1 MQEQVQSLFDDPISQ
16 LFQALEN
23 LKIDK
28 EIVKEFEKDYPIE
41 LEDLIRGAKQMQK
54 QIKELKEKFALELQK
69 NKDYLLARERK
80 ANSKIKADELKAQI
94 YQKAFTL
101 EEDLDCTIIVKGAP
115 VRLQSQN
122 QKMLY
127 LNGKEL

>member
-28 EIVKEFEKDYPIE
+28 NIVKEFEKDYPIE
-41 LEDLIRGAKQMQK
+41 LEELMRGAKQMQK
-54 QIKELKEKFALELQK
+54 QIKELKERFTLELQK

-80 ANSKIKADELKAQI
+80 ANSKIKADELRAQI
-94 YQKAFTL
+94 YQKAFNL